1 MGRSV
6 ISRRI
11 TNLASGGDLSGLHAA
26 TAVVEGTYRL
36 QPVTPMNMI
45 WCSRSRAFSAESPW
59 IFRRNRYCWTAST
72 RLQSI
77 AWFGHPCRRSAALC
91 A

>member
-11 TNLASGGDLSGLHAA
+11 TNLASGGDLCGLHAD
-26 TAVVEGTYRL
+26 TAVVGGTYRP
-36 QPVTPMNMI
+36 PVTPMNMI
-45 WCSRSRAFSAESPW
+45 WCSRSRAMPGRSPW
-59 IFRRNRYCWTAST
+59 WRRRNRYCWTASI

-77 AWFGHPCRRSAALC
+77 AWFGEPCRRSAALC